1 MTAVRGAPRPGLAE
15 MPLLPPGFM
24 PYVPDGMTAQG
35 PEPIEHKGS
44 LSDLTLTPKQLVCI
58 HSKADERFFGG
69 AKGVGKSLVC
79 LADFAVLGAA
89 STSRRGRS
97 SDTRGRALCRIIGS
111 CLRGAV
117 FLTRVVAPRRS
128 APRVEDRACPD
139 GDLYPAESR
148 DPGLSMDP
156 GLSLEDGTPSGAAE
170 RG

>member
-1 MTAVRGAPRPGLAE
+1 MTSVRGSPRPGLAE
-15 MPLLPPGFM
+15 MPMLPPGFL
-24 PYVPDGMTAQG
+24 PYVPTGTTMQG
-35 PEPIEHKGS
+35 PEPIEHRGS

-111 CLRGAV
+111 CLRARC
-117 FLTRVVAPRRS
+117 F
-128 APRVEDRACPD
+128 
-139 GDLYPAESR
+139 
-148 DPGLSMDP
+148 
-156 GLSLEDGTPSGAAE
+156 
-170 RG
+170 